1 MPFELPVKTFDANGY
16 ARELVSKFNRNEELQ
31 LLNYIESYNDFWQL
45 GVISKDDM
53 QASLDVLG
61 SVAIGMMVA
70 AAEWIAIIKSKYGAN
85 WDTQYDKYLSC
96 PYSYI
101 IDGDGRF
108 VLGDLN
114 EAWL

>member
-1 MPFELPVKTFDANGY
+1 MAFELPTQVFDANGY
-16 ARELVSKFNRNEELQ
+16 ARELVQKFNRNEELQ
-31 LLNYIESYNDFWQL
+31 LLNYVESYKDFWQL
-45 GVISKDDM
+45 GVVSKDDM

-61 SVAIGMMVA
+61 GVAIAMMVA
-70 AAEWIAIIKSKYGAN
+70 AAEWIAIIKSKYGVN
-85 WDTQYDKYLSC
+85 WDAQYDKYLSC
-96 PYSYI
+96 PYFYI